1 MAFYGIRIS
10 NQNLQLALAIPIK
23 IGYDSRCKFLERS
36 SSVLGYIKANT
47 PEMRVREHQYYRG
60 LYCGL
65 CHRMG
70 KCTGNCSRL
79 TLSYDFVFLAI
90 VRMSLL
96 KEKVILRKQR
106 CLLHPLRARMTAQQ
120 CETLDY
126 CADASALLVYHKLLD
141 DLRDE
146 SGTKKLRAVLTL
158 PFLHRP
164 YRRARK
170 RNPTLDKIMTEHL
183 ARLCEMEQNS
193 ADYFG
198 ADCYAEVFGDLLA
211 DVFSHGFQ
219 GTEQRIAQTIGH
231 AVGRWIY
238 LADAA
243 DDFEEDRKEGRFNP
257 YRCLFGDTPT
267 LQDWETADL
276 AMTAYLCDAEGA
288 FQLLDDTPDPEQKE
302 ILANILFLSLP
313 LIGKELTVQKNACKG
328 KPLQA
333 KNDQSERL

>member
-1 MAFYGIRIS
+1 MGR
-10 NQNLQLALAIPIK
+10 
-23 IGYDSRCKFLERS
+23 SRS
-36 SSVLGYIKANT
+36 MLGYVKTNT
-47 PEMRVREHQYYRG
+47 SELRVREHQYYRG

-79 TLSYDFVFLAI
+79 MLSYDFVFLAMI
-90 VRMSLL
+90 RMALR
-96 KEKVILRKQR
+96 KEKAAFRKQR

-146 SGTKKLRAVLTL
+146 SGAKKLRAVLTR
-158 PFLHRP
+158 PFLHRA
-164 YRRARK
+164 YHRAKK

-183 ARLCEMEQNS
+183 DRLCEMEQNT
-193 ADYFG
+193 ADHFG

-211 DVFSHGFQ
+211 DVFSHGFE
-219 GTEQRIAQTIGH
+219 GTEQRIAQTIGR

-243 DDFEEDRKEGRFNP
+243 DDFEEDRKKGRFNP
-257 YRCLFGDTPT
+257 YRSLFGDTPT
-267 LQDWETADL
+267 PQDWETADL
-276 AMTAYLCDAEGA
+276 AMTAFLCDAEPA
-288 FQLLDDTPDPEQKE
+288 FELLDGTPDPEQKE
-302 ILANILFLSLP
+302 ILANILFSSLP
-313 LIGKELTVQKNACKG
+313 LVGKELTIQKNACNG
-328 KPLQA
+328 RTTQA
-333 KNDQSERL
+333 KKEQSERL